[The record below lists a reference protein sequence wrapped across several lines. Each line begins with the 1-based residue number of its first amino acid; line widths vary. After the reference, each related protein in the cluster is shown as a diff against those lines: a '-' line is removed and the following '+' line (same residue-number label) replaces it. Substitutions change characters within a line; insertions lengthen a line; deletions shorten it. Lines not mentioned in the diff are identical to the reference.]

1 MGLLYNPVTF
11 NPLFSY
17 ADDVSAGRT
26 PMARRERKRFLALAP
41 LTGKALSRLKP
52 GRNAG
57 IGTGGRAGHL
67 YIACGNQRTGRQ
79 GLQGFAAIFR
89 KALVFV
95 LLCCLSLTAS
105 SRGSAEID
113 PLSAVI
119 YDILTYT
126 QDAEKGTVNGLK
138 FNLGASGGVGP
149 YGYSI
154 ALYQNG
160 VEVFRTSYTSGGEKL
175 LPFQYL
181 GSGTYRLDLTVK
193 DVSGFQAFASRTVN
207 IHNAGGRVTI
217 FDVTPATPSP
227 APTATAAPDPAA
239 SPTMFSP
246 APPGVTPVVTPNE
259 ASDVPFMVTPSPAP
273 TPTRGRSYFYQD
285 NTACSEGFSF
295 RDLKPGL
302 TNKWYT
308 FTPLDLSV
316 DAEMAISL
324 IASNLYRIG
333 TVNAVISNGSV
344 TVTYQVAEGILVKSE
359 FMTLLPSLDDVRE
372 VEPSLLSSSALPF
385 GRPASIIQDLSG
397 DTKVLLLYVNL
408 VVDYN
413 GNEKG
418 IERFSARSPAHIAF
432 LRTLKPLLD

>member
-1 MGLLYNPVTF
+1 
-11 NPLFSY
+11 
-17 ADDVSAGRT
+17 
-26 PMARRERKRFLALAP
+26 MAQRERNGSWTLAP
-41 LTGKALSRLKP
+41 LTGRALYRLKP
-52 GRNAG
+52 GRNTG

-67 YIACGNQRTGRQ
+67 YITCGNQRTGKQ
-79 GLQGFAAIFR
+79 GLQGFAAILR

-95 LLCCLSLTAS
+95 LLCCLSLTAAS
-105 SRGSAEID
+105 SGSAEID

-149 YGYSI
+149 YSYSI
-154 ALYQNG
+154 ALYQND

-181 GSGTYRLDLTVK
+181 GSGTYRLDLTAK
-193 DVSGFQAFASRTVN
+193 DVSGYQAFASRTVN

-227 APTATAAPDPAA
+227 APATTAAPDPAA
-239 SPTMFSP
+239 SSALPPLIT
-246 APPGVTPVVTPNE
+246 PGVIPAVTPAVTPNA
-259 ASDVPFMVTPSPAP
+259 ASSVPLAVTPSPAP
-273 TPTRGRSYFYQD
+273 APTRGRSYFYRD

-295 RDLKPGL
+295 RDVKPGL
-302 TNKWYT
+302 TDKWYM

-316 DAEMAISL
+316 DAELAISL

-333 TVNAVISNGSV
+333 TVNAVIRNGSI
-344 TVTYQVAEGILVKSE
+344 TVTYEAAEGILVKSE
-359 FMTLLPSLDDVRE
+359 FMTLLPSLDEVRE

-385 GRPASIIQDLSG
+385 GRPVSMIQDLSG
-397 DTKVLLLYVNL
+397 DSRMLLYVNL

-418 IERFSARSPAHIAF
+418 VEPFSRRNPAHADF
-432 LRTLKPLLD
+432 LKTLEPLMD